1 MGFAVT
7 STRTIFLIL
16 EQIAQKGNQLK
27 PRDKKRLQAFRSNL
41 RRLRKEKGLSQRS
54 LSYLCDVDYSRIG
67 KLENDDE
74 TNLNLTTLFEL
85 ARGLGVH
92 PKELI
97 DYDFDF
103 PIRKK

>member
-1 MGFAVT
+1 MG
-7 STRTIFLIL
+7 I
-16 EQIAQKGNQLK
+16 K
-27 PRDKKRLQAFRSNL
+27 PRDKKRLSKFRENL
-41 RRLRKEKGLSQRS
+41 IRLRKEKGLSQRG
-54 LSYLCDVDYSRIG
+54 LSYQCDVDHTKIS
-67 KLENDDE
+67 KLENDPN

-103 PIRKK
+103 HKKGN